1 MVRIPFREVIG
12 AQVVEAGHGRS
23 TLRMQASEHTQ
34 NNMGMVHGG
43 ALCTLADAAIGTALR
58 SALKPGDA
66 IATIELKMNRS
77 HRAAAVCW
85 PGPAPCTSAEP
96 RRWGGGDRGS
106 PGQVGGEGACDL
118 LPEARGGGAAARGT
132 YGDDPGG
139 GRPRIGRLDRRLLS
153 DRGPVALRVSEQ
165 CLVHVSLFV
174 RDVPQGNARS
184 A

>member
-66 IATIELKMNRS
+66 IATIEMKMNCI
-77 HRAAAVCW
+77 A
-85 PGPAPCTSAEP
+85 PG
-96 RRWGGGDRGS
+96 RGS
-106 PGQVGGEGACDL
+106 LLARARALHVGGTTAVGGWRSRISRAGWWR
-118 LPEARGGGAAARGT
+118 RGL
-132 YGDDPGG
+132 
-139 GRPRIGRLDRRLLS
+139 RPS
-153 DRGPVALRVSEQ
+153 T
-165 CLVHVSLFV
+165 
-174 RDVPQGNARS
+174 
-184 A
+184 